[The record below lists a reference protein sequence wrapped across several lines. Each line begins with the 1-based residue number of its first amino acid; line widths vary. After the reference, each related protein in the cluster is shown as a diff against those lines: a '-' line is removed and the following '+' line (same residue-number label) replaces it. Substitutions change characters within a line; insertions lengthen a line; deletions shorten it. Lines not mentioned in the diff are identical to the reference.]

1 MALFYFVPLLLS
13 SPSPLKLLSLNCV
26 LAWSLGWQVTTNSFL
41 WRPTEIILSGLNT
54 KKSHVSL
61 EVLGLPEGHCEP
73 FSSMCFT
80 PYFQEPEGSSGLLK
94 ELGACF
100 EVGSWEQRALRP
112 RFQLLPWA
120 ALHLFVF
127 CICIRF
133 YLKKGLSGGQKCL
146 ETTDLMLTLLEVLG
160 INSNLEPE
168 GSALIS
174 LSHNVWSLL
183 RHYLHWSSFSPRS
196 KPRSFQLHDCWLE
209 SPFSTLCLTI
219 SLLWSQLGLCSAT

>member
-1 MALFYFVPLLLS
+1 MKPWLTSHYQLLS
-13 SPSPLKLLSLNCV
+13 VKTHRNNFSLVSILGSLMFLWKCLVYLKDTVNHSVLCV
-26 LAWSLGWQVTTNSFL
+26 LHHIFKSL
-41 WRPTEIILSGLNT
+41 R
-54 KKSHVSL
+54 
-61 EVLGLPEGHCEP
+61 
-73 FSSMCFT
+73 
-80 PYFQEPEGSSGLLK
+80 GSSGLLK

-133 YLKKGLSGGQKCL
+133 YLKKGLCGGQKCL

-160 INSNLEPE
+160 INSNLESE

-196 KPRSFQLHDCWLE
+196 KPRSFQLHDC
-209 SPFSTLCLTI
+209 
-219 SLLWSQLGLCSAT
+219 